1 MHNQIKFFFYY
12 LNCFS
17 YIISANLTASRNI
30 AIIMDIRLFDCLKLI
45 MIWITDQLGC
55 STQTSSQT
63 RSGVFCSQKYD
74 QLSVLELQVPRS
86 QFCRFLSLSRAAICS
101 YICHLIPLS
110 ARIPIWLLLCRICLG
125 IYATFF
131 VKVSTPGKWT
141 RPCLKYR
148 VCVMR
153 LWLYKCRDISVDI
166 ATCQR

>member
-1 MHNQIKFFFYY
+1 M
-12 LNCFS
+12 
-17 YIISANLTASRNI
+17 I
-30 AIIMDIRLFDCLKLI
+30 AWNHDMNY
-45 MIWITDQLGC
+45 WLGC

-63 RSGVFCSQKYD
+63 RSGVFCSQKYV
-74 QLSVLELQVPRS
+74 QSSVLELQVPRS

-110 ARIPIWLLLCRICLG
+110 ASIPIWLLLCRICLG

-148 VCVMR
+148 LCYEVMIVQVSWYQCWYCNMPAVVCVR
-153 LWLYKCRDISVDI
+153 HGNEQAKWLP
-166 ATCQR
+166 